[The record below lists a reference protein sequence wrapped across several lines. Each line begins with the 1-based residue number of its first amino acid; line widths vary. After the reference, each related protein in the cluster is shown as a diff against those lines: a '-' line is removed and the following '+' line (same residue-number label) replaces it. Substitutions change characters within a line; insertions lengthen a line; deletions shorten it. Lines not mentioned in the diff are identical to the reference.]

1 MKRQLLWQ
9 GSDAVPLLLILVSSD
24 SHGNLPLFSSEV
36 KGVFCGGKIAVNGDE
51 VFGLY
56 HCN

>member
-36 KGVFCGGKIAVNGDE
+36 KGVFCGGKIAVN
-51 VFGLY
+51 
-56 HCN
+56 